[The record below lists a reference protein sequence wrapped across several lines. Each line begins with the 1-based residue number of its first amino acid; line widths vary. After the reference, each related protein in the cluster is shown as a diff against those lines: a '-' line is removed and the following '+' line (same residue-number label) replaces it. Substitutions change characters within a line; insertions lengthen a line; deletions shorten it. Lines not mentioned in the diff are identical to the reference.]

1 MKNTVY
7 SYAGL
12 MERLIDLPAL
22 TKPPS
27 PGEKSGAVTCRS
39 RSCRYDEETD
49 TYIKWS
55 VKNEPGAIAYEGI
68 DEHGRY
74 ILMEEDGPGVIWR
87 CRSVPSTGS
96 TASARCGSGTQ
107 TRRKCPARPNMT
119 QWQN

>member
-68 DEHGRY
+68 DERPLHTHGGRRPRRD
-74 ILMEEDGPGVIWR
+74 LAVLDR
-87 CRSVPSTGS
+87 CP
-96 TASARCGSGTQ
+96 
-107 TRRKCPARPNMT
+107 RPL
-119 QWQN
+119 

>member
-68 DEHGRY
+68 DEY
-74 ILMEEDGPGVIWR
+74 IH
-87 CRSVPSTGS
+87 T
-96 TASARCGSGTQ
+96 
-107 TRRKCPARPNMT
+107 
-119 QWQN
+119 

>member
-49 TYIKWS
+49 T
-55 VKNEPGAIAYEGI
+55 
-68 DEHGRY
+68 
-74 ILMEEDGPGVIWR
+74 
-87 CRSVPSTGS
+87 
-96 TASARCGSGTQ
+96 
-107 TRRKCPARPNMT
+107 
-119 QWQN
+119 